1 MEKILMFKLVYH
13 HQIKIHQF
21 KNQFKKIQ
29 YNTVTIN
36 QVELV

>member
-29 YNTVTIN
+29 YNTIQLLLIRLN
-36 QVELV
+36 